1 MKAQPFISTRRALI
15 AGLLAWCGLAQAAY
29 PERPISLVAPF
40 PPGGAADVLSRIL
53 AKKLEEQLGG
63 TVIVENRP
71 GAGTAIG
78 ASAVAKAKP
87 DGHTLLISS
96 NSTFTLN
103 PVLQPSLPYDPVKHF
118 EPVGLVGTVPLTVLV
133 NASVPVNDI
142 GQLVAAVKAQPDKF
156 VYGSFGNGTVSN
168 FAGAMFNSAAG
179 LKMTHVPY
187 RGSGPLMNDL
197 LGGQIPVSFDTVV
210 AAAPQLKGGKVK
222 VLAVTSARRSA
233 LLPDVPTL
241 AESGFPGFEM
251 TSWIAVVA
259 PRGVPADVKARLDK
273 AFATIMASS
282 DTQEKMKAAGFE
294 PTWNPLPDWAG
305 YINSDITRMK
315 AVAERAQIRAE

>member
-1 MKAQPFISTRRALI
+1 MKSRSFSSARRALF
-15 AGLLAWCGLAQAAY
+15 AGLLACAGLAHAAY
-29 PERPISLVAPF
+29 PERPVTLVAPF
-40 PPGGAADVLSRIL
+40 PPGGAADVLSRLL

-63 TVIVENRP
+63 PVIVENRP

-78 ASAVAKAKP
+78 ATAVAKAKP

-103 PVLQPSLPYDPVKHF
+103 PALQPTLPYDPVKDF
-118 EPVGLVGTVPLTVLV
+118 EPIGLVGSVPLTLLV
-133 NASVPVNDI
+133 NAAVPVNEVQ
-142 GQLVAAVKAQPDKF
+142 QLIAAVKAQPDKF

-168 FAGAMFNSAAG
+168 FAGAMFNAAAG
-179 LKMTHVPY
+179 VKMTHVPY
-187 RGSGPLMNDL
+187 RGSAPLMNDL

-241 AESGFPGFEM
+241 AESGLPGFEM
-251 TSWIAVVA
+251 SSWIAVVA
-259 PRGVPADVKARLDK
+259 PRGLPADVKTRLGK

-282 DTQEKMKAAGFE
+282 DTQERMKAAGFE

-305 YINSDITRMK
+305 FVNSDIARMK
-315 AVAERAQIRAE
+315 AVAERAQIRVE

>member
-1 MKAQPFISTRRALI
+1 MKSRSFSSARRALF
-15 AGLLAWCGLAQAAY
+15 AGLLACAGLAHAAY
-29 PERPISLVAPF
+29 PERPVTLVAPF
-40 PPGGAADVLSRIL
+40 PPGGAADVLSRLL

-63 TVIVENRP
+63 PVIVENRP

-78 ASAVAKAKP
+78 ATAVAKAKP

-103 PVLQPSLPYDPVKHF
+103 PALQPTLPYDPVKDF
-118 EPVGLVGTVPLTVLV
+118 EPIGLVGSVPLTLLV
-133 NASVPVNDI
+133 NASVPVNEVH
-142 GQLVAAVKAQPDKF
+142 QLIAAVKAQPDKF

-168 FAGAMFNSAAG
+168 FAGAMFNAAAG
-179 LKMTHVPY
+179 VKMTHVPY
-187 RGSGPLMNDL
+187 RGSAPLMNDL

-251 TSWIAVVA
+251 SSWIAVVA
-259 PRGVPADVKARLDK
+259 PRGLPADVKTRLGK
-273 AFATIMASS
+273 AFATIMTSS
-282 DTQEKMKAAGFE
+282 DTQERMKAAGFE

-305 YINSDITRMK
+305 FVNSDIARMK
-315 AVAERAQIRAE
+315 AVAERAQIRLE